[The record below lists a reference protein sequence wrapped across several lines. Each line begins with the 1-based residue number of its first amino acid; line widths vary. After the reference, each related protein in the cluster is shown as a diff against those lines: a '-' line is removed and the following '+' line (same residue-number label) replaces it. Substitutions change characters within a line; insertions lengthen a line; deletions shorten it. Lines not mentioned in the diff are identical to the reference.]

1 MRDIKKAMIAALAV
15 MTTAISAYAADPIKI
30 GSVLSVTGGT
40 SFLGEPEDKTIRL
53 YVKKINDAGGVN
65 GRLIEMV
72 IYDDASDA
80 NKARTFATRLI
91 EDDKVV
97 AMIGGSSTG
106 TSLAMLPVFEGAKI
120 PFISFAGG
128 IEIIQPVKKYVFK
141 TPHTDRMACQKIF
154 ADIKSRGFTKVGII
168 SGTDGFGVS
177 MRTQC
182 MSVAPDYGTTVVADE
197 FYGPRDSDMTSQ
209 LTKMRSVAGLQ
220 VIVNAGT
227 GQGPAIVAR
236 NHAQLNLANIPLYA
250 SQGVASRTFI
260 ELAGTASNGIRL
272 PSAALLVADKIP
284 EKDPQKNVLMT
295 YKKDYETATGQPVS
309 TFGGQAYDGFFI
321 LLDALKRAKSP
332 TPDAIRDEIEK
343 TRDFIGT
350 AGKVTMSPTDHL
362 GLDPASFRLL
372 EIKNSDWTLVPSPSR

>member
-1 MRDIKKAMIAALAV
+1 MRHITKIITAAVVA
-15 MTTAISAYAADPIKI
+15 MTTAVTTFAAEPIKI
-30 GSVLSVTGGT
+30 GSVLSVTGST
-40 SFLGEPEDKTIRL
+40 SFLGEPEEKTLRI

-65 GRLIEMV
+65 GRLLDLV

-91 EDDKVV
+91 EDDKIV
-97 AMIGGSSTG
+97 AMIGGSNTG
-106 TSLAMLPVFEGAKI
+106 TTLAMIPVFEGAKI
-120 PFISFAGG
+120 PFISFAGA

-154 ADIKSRGFTKVGII
+154 ADIKARGLSKVGII

-236 NHAQLNLANIPLYA
+236 NHAQLNLSNIPLYA

-260 ELAGTASNGIRL
+260 ELAGTAANGIRL
-272 PSAALLVADKIP
+272 PSAALLVAERIP
-284 EKDPQKNVLMT
+284 DQDPQKKVLMT
-295 YKKDYETATGQPVS
+295 YKKDYESATGQAVS

-321 LLDALKRAKSP
+321 LLDALKRVKTV

-372 EIKNSDWTLVPSPSR
+372 EIKNGDWTLVPSAAR